1 MRIVAIGGGELEEGA
16 TLPIDKRI
24 VELTGASWPNALFIP
39 TASSDSADYAA
50 IFSRIYGDTLGCN
63 VNTLYL
69 LNDSPPHERTSEM
82 ILGADLIYVGGGNT
96 LKLMKRWRKLGVD
109 KLLIEAAAR
118 NKVLCGL
125 SAGELCWFDYGH
137 SDSMSFYHPDDWDY
151 IRVKCL
157 GLLPFT
163 ACPHYDG
170 ENRDKNFQ
178 ALIAR
183 EGGIGIAL
191 DDCAAFEVIDDQ
203 YRIITSRE
211 DAGAYRVERV
221 RGNAVQTDIP
231 IRAGFLPLS
240 TLQSTIRQS
249 ERRMSLSACWQSG
262 IPPRGVT
269 R

>member
-1 MRIVAIGGGELEEGA
+1 MKIVAIGGGEMGEGA
-16 TLPIDKRI
+16 TLPIDKHI

-50 IFSRIYGDTLGCN
+50 IFTRIYGDTLGCN
-63 VNTLYL
+63 VNVLSL
-69 LNDSPPHERTSEM
+69 LNDPPSAERIAEM
-82 ILGADLIYVGGGNT
+82 IFGADLIYVGGGNT

-125 SAGELCWFDYGH
+125 SAGELCWFAYGH

-170 ENRDKNFQ
+170 ENRHANFQ
-178 ALIAR
+178 KLIAR

-191 DDCAAFEVIDDQ
+191 DDCAALEVIDDQ
-203 YRIITSRE
+203 YRIITSRAG
-211 DAGAYRVERV
+211 AGAYRVERV
-221 RGNAVQTDIP
+221 GGIAVQTAIP
-231 IRAGFLPLS
+231 IQDAFQPLG
-240 TLQSTIRQS
+240 TLQ
-249 ERRMSLSACWQSG
+249 
-262 IPPRGVT
+262 IPVHRS
-269 R
+269 